1 MLRGRAR
8 ASGPGRG
15 RERRRRGSAQE
26 IVRRNKFSSPTE
38 VSKRAGLIAGSFL
51 IAGPGGWRA
60 AASRRFFWWRASR
73 DRDRDGGTSSVARAS
88 ALLPPCGRSLTCIRT
103 NRQKAGKGFSQT
115 GAACVVVTPHARE
128 EAAAAAT
135 RRETE
140 PEAAMREVAARA
152 RARAGEDDRRTVR
165 RASAGG
171 EISRRTPRRGAR
183 SRRTSLSVRSGDERR
198 RAQFCQHPTATPRR
212 ERTHVAA
219 ILPWR
224 FLMRS
229 RPRGG
234 NWCIGRD
241 RPSVTRQTDE
251 ILSHWYSF
259 RHFAIPERPLASQP
273 GGRAVNRTLFQTLDR
288 QPRAERA
295 CASLPPLVSRS
306 IFTSP
311 PFASD
316 DSECLLWSVPRRLF
330 VLLEE
335 PYHRRDVPRV

>member
-1 MLRGRAR
+1 M
-8 ASGPGRG
+8 
-15 RERRRRGSAQE
+15 
-26 IVRRNKFSSPTE
+26 RRNKFSSPTE

-152 RARAGEDDRRTVR
+152 RARRGEDDRRTVR

-212 ERTHVAA
+212 KRTHVAA
-219 ILPWR
+219 IVPWR

-229 RPRGG
+229 RPCGG

-259 RHFAIPERPLASQP
+259 RHFAIPRTSARLPARRTRGESNALSDSRPPASP
-273 GGRAVNRTLFQTLDR
+273 
-288 QPRAERA
+288 ERA
-295 CASLPPLVSRS
+295 RASLPPLVSRS